1 MLTDL
6 ILVLV
11 LILLN
16 GAFAMSEIAIVSS
29 RRARLLQM
37 ADAGGSGA
45 RYALGL
51 ASEPT
56 RFLSSVQV
64 GITSIGILNGAI
76 GEASIASRLRT
87 SFEQVPLL
95 AAYADTLSLG
105 VMVILLTYVSLI
117 LGELVPK
124 RLALTHPEAIAS
136 VIARPMNV
144 LATIGRPVVTLLSV
158 STDSILRLLGAQ
170 QVKQPAVT
178 IEEIRVL
185 LEQGA
190 DEGVFEGAEHEMVTN
205 VLNLDDRN
213 VGAVLTPRADVVF
226 LDIRDALDVNRGK
239 LGQAHHNVL
248 PLCDGGLDHVLG
260 FVRST
265 RVLEQVFAGGSIDLS
280 ALAEKPLFVP
290 ETTSLMKLLEQF
302 KRTHLPVA
310 LVVDEFGDVEG
321 LVSLTDVISSIVGEL
336 PAEHDEEPMIV
347 RRDDGSWLLDGGLA
361 LDTVARVLDAES
373 IVSDDDRQH

>member
-1 MLTDL
+1 
-6 ILVLV
+6 
-11 LILLN
+11 
-16 GAFAMSEIAIVSS
+16 
-29 RRARLLQM
+29 
-37 ADAGGSGA
+37 
-45 RYALGL
+45 
-51 ASEPT
+51 
-56 RFLSSVQV
+56 
-64 GITSIGILNGAI
+64 LNGAI

-87 SFEQVPLL
+87 SLEQVPLL
-95 AAYADTLSLG
+95 AAYADALSLG
-105 VMVILLTYVSLI
+105 IMVVLLTYVSLI

-124 RLALTHPEAIAS
+124 RLALAHPEAIAS
-136 VIARPMNV
+136 VIARPMDI
-144 LATIGRPVVTLLSV
+144 LAAIGRPIVTLLSV

-170 QVKQPAVT
+170 QVTQPAVT

-239 LGQAHHNVL
+239 LGQAHHSVL

-265 RVLEQVFAGGSIDLS
+265 RVLEQVLAGGSIELS

-336 PAEHDEEPMIV
+336 PAEQDEAPMIV

-361 LDTVARVLDAES
+361 LDTVARLLGAES
-373 IVSDDDRQH
+373 IVSDDDRKHYHTLGGLAMLALGRVPGTGDVFERGAHRFEVVDMDGHRVDRVLVSRLGKTTES